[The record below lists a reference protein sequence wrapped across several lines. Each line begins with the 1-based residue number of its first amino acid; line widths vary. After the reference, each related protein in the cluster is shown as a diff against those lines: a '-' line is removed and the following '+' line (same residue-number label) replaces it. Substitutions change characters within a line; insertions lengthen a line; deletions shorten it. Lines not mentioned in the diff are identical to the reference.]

1 MTEEELKETASKLA
15 EKLKGVDGLEEV
27 DFVQEDG
34 PLEGEPASIC
44 LVFEGQ
50 ALALGVL
57 PL

>member
-1 MTEEELKETASKLA
+1 MTEDQLKEVAAALA
-15 EKLKGVDGLEEV
+15 EKLKGVDGLDNV

-44 LVFEGQ
+44 LEFDGK